1 MWQLARRQLDQRTN
15 QMHTVSPEVFARPQA
30 GWLRAVRDALGMSTR
45 DMAAR
50 LGVTSMAISKLE
62 ASERAGTIGLD
73 TLSRAANALGCDV
86 VYALVPRIP
95 LEQQVQRQAE
105 AVARAE
111 LRPVATTMA
120 LEDQSLDA
128 QAAQSLVE
136 DRIAELINSRG
147 LWRTEQSRTEQSSA
161 EQSSAE
167 QHVVTKP

>member
-1 MWQLARRQLDQRTN
+1 MARRQLDQRTN
-15 QMHTVSPEVFARPQA
+15 QMHTVATEVFARPQA

-73 TLSRAANALGCDV
+73 TLTRAADALGCDV
-86 VYALVPRIP
+86 VYALVPRVP

-111 LRPVATTMA
+111 LRPVAATMA

-128 QAAQSLVE
+128 DATQSLVE

-147 LWRTEQSRTEQSSA
+147 LWRTEQSSA
-161 EQSSAE
+161 EQSRAE
-167 QHVVTKP
+167 PSRTEKHAAARP

>member
-1 MWQLARRQLDQRTN
+1 MGMRMRQLARRQLDQRTT
-15 QMHTVSPEVFARPQA
+15 QMHTVSAEVFARPQA

-62 ASERAGTIGLD
+62 ASERAGTIRLD
-73 TLSRAANALGCDV
+73 TLTRAADALGCDV

-95 LEQQVQRQAE
+95 LEQQVHRRAE

-111 LRPVATTMA
+111 LRPVSTTMA

-128 QAAQSLVE
+128 QATQSLVE

-147 LWRTEQSRTEQSSA
+147 LWRPLPGRVEQRRA
-161 EQSSAE
+161 ERG
-167 QHVVTKP
+167 VVTEP